1 MTDRE
6 LFEKAQERVKQ
17 LPESERLK
25 FFRSI
30 LAVSEAGRHCGEKPE
45 VWAQYAATVF
55 IEVEDNLKE
64 KNT

>member
-1 MTDRE
+1 MT
-6 LFEKAQERVKQ
+6 FQERVKQ

-25 FFRSI
+25 FFRSM
-30 LAVSEAGRHCGEKPE
+30 LAVSEAGRNCGEKPE

-55 IEVEDNLKE
+55 ITVEANLKE